1 MVRDH
6 LYTLI
11 VLPSD
16 YSTLLERAVV
26 GLLRMAIRL
35 LHREDVADE
44 VLASMQILLMIKT
57 NILPKVRRLF
67 FFNLVQ
73 SFHAKF
79 FLAWSREASQLLL
92 VYLDLHDN
100 SFFNGWPAYD
110 ETFPVSGQSS
120 GSLWVAWTA
129 ENQRGQH
136 PLPRRLDHHLHGD
149 EVRRR
154 RSGSSPHTSAHIF
167 RCWLVSTTDSSGR
180 ARPGGKRIR
189 AE

>member
-100 SFFNGWPAYD
+100 SFFNG
-110 ETFPVSGQSS
+110 
-120 GSLWVAWTA
+120 
-129 ENQRGQH
+129 
-136 PLPRRLDHHLHGD
+136 
-149 EVRRR
+149 
-154 RSGSSPHTSAHIF
+154 
-167 RCWLVSTTDSSGR
+167 
-180 ARPGGKRIR
+180 
-189 AE
+189 